1 MMDLQKCEGRIVEN
15 RGDFKDFI
23 NNFIKSCEKWNLF
36 IILQV
41 QTASQ
46 KPRSGD

>member
-1 MMDLQKCEGRIVEN
+1 MMDLQKCEGRIVKN
-15 RGDFKDFI
+15 RGCFKDFI
-23 NNFIKSCEKWNLF
+23 NNFIKSCEKCNLF